1 MRFSGLVAIMVLL
14 LACVVLGSACTGAQ
28 GEQGIQGIQGPT
40 GATGATGAAGPQGPQ
55 GIQGEKGDP
64 GLSGAGVAWKG
75 AWSGSIPYG
84 IHDAVEFQGSSY
96 ISRQSS
102 NTNHVPTDTAW
113 WDLWL
118 GKGDT
123 GATGATGTQGAKG
136 DTGTQGLQGIQGIR
150 GPAGPNMIVAMGVV
164 GQDGSL
170 LEGYNVTSSQLDSGV
185 PAYRI
190 TLTGISY
197 NHLNYVTQVTPLGP
211 FLYADYS
218 SYSGELIVY
227 VCNNSG
233 ATVASFS
240 FMILQCP

>member
-1 MRFSGLVAIMVLL
+1 MRFFRLMAI
-14 LACVVLGSACTGAQ
+14 CVVSLALIGGILGTACAGPR
-28 GEQGIQGIQGPT
+28 GEQGLQGTP
-40 GATGATGAAGPQGPQ
+40 
-55 GIQGEKGDP
+55 
-64 GLSGAGVAWKG
+64 GAGINWEGEWTSSTDYA
-75 AWSGSIPYG
+75 AD
-84 IHDAVEFQGSSY
+84 DAVGYQGSSY
-96 ISRQSS
+96 ISKQDS
-102 NTNHVPTDTAW
+102 NTSHAPTDAAW
-113 WDLWL
+113 WDLWVA
-118 GKGDT
+118 KGDT

-136 DTGTQGLQGIQGIR
+136 DTGAQGLQGIQGIQ

-170 LEGYNVTSSQLDSGV
+170 LQGYNVTSSQLDSGV

-233 ATVASFS
+233 ATVGSFS